1 MEIVMRCRQMILAVT
16 LTLMGSLS
24 CEAQVQIDVS
34 KITCEQFLLFKIT
47 DPQKLAIWLN
57 GYHHG
62 KTGKTIVETEVL
74 KDDYQKVKDHC
85 YGHFQQPI
93 MEAIEAAIKAKK

>member
-1 MEIVMRCRQMILAVT
+1 MHFQSMMLAVA
-16 LTLMGSLS
+16 LTVSGALS

-34 KITCEQFLLFKIT
+34 KITCEQFLLFKVT
-47 DPQKLAIWLN
+47 DPQKLAIWLS

-62 KTGKTIVETEVL
+62 KSGQTIVETEVL
-74 KDDYQKVKDHC
+74 KEDYQKVKDHC
-85 YGHFQQPI
+85 YAHFQQPV